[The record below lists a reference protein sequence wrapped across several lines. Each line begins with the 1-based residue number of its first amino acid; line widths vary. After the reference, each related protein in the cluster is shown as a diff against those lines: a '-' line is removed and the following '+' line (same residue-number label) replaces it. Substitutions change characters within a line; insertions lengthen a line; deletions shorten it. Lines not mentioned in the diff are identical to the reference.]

1 LKAKIAEI
9 FEGIQGEGIY
19 TGIRQVFIRFYGCN
33 LSCKFC
39 DTRLNSYR
47 EFDSRELLKRI
58 RSFDIGYHSVS
69 LTGGEP
75 LLQSDF
81 LIKFLPKLK
90 KRVYL
95 ETNGTLPEKLNQAI
109 DQIDIV
115 AVDIKIPSSTGLRD
129 FWDEHTKFLEI
140 ASKKEV
146 FIKVVICKSTKSED
160 IRRAIKLI
168 ANFNKNIPFIL
179 QPNSFEMGKELTKKL
194 IDFQDFCC
202 HYLSYVRVIPQIHKF
217 LGLR

>member
-1 LKAKIAEI
+1 MRAKIAGT

-19 TGIRQVFIRFYGCN
+19 TGIKQVFIRFYGCN

-47 EFDSRELLKRI
+47 EFDLGELLKRI
-58 RSFDIGYHSVS
+58 RSFDINYHSIS

-81 LIKFLPKLK
+81 LVKFLPKLK
-90 KRVYL
+90 KKLYL
-95 ETNGTLPEKLNQAI
+95 ETNGTLPEKLNQII

-115 AVDIKIPSSTGLRD
+115 AVDIKIPSSTGLKD
-129 FWDEHTKFLEI
+129 FWNEHIKFLEI

-146 FIKVVICKSTKSED
+146 FIKAVVCKSTKLED
-160 IRRAIKLI
+160 IKKTIKLV
-168 ANFNKNIPFIL
+168 ADFNKDIPFIL
-179 QPNSFEMGKELTKKL
+179 QPNSFEMEKGL
-194 IDFQDFCC
+194 IKRLIYFQNLCC
-202 HYLSYVRVIPQIHKF
+202 HYLSYVRIIPQMHKF
-217 LGLR
+217 LGLK

>member
-1 LKAKIAEI
+1 MKAKIAEI